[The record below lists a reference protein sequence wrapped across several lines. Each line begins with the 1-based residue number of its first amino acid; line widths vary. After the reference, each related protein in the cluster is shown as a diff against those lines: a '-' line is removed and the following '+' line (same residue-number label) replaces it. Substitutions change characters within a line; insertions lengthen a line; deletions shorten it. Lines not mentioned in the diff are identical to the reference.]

1 MRLDIYISTDVCS
14 PRKKHG
20 TYYARWIG
28 YGSAGEKLGEDGTT
42 VSEYDNEYGML
53 VRALKDAA
61 SHINTNVKPEVR
73 ICCTN
78 RVIGQSI
85 KQIRTWE
92 KRGFKKRNGGELS
105 HCEDWKFI
113 AHMLHGLYYRVDG
126 GASNGS

>member
-20 TYYARWIG
+20 TYHARWIG
-28 YGSAGEKLGEDGTT
+28 YNNTGQMVGEDGTT

-53 VRALKDAA
+53 VRALREAA
-61 SHINTNVKPEVR
+61 GHINQYARPEIR

-78 RVIGQSI
+78 RVIVQSI
-85 KQIRTWE
+85 KQIPRWT
-92 KRGFKKRNGGELS
+92 KRGFKKRNGQDLS
-105 HCEDWKFI
+105 HAEDWKYI
-113 AHMLHGLYYRVDG
+113 AGKLSGLYFKVDG